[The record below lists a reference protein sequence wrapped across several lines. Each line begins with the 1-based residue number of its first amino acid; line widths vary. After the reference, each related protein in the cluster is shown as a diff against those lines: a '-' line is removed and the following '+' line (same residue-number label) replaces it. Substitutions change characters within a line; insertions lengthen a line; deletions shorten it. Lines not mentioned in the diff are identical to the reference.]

1 MPAILTHTMVADVL
15 AEWHPYWLTDAEIVL
30 ITGVYASRAAA
41 RQRVYASMIRA
52 GTIRVERVDGVAR
65 MYWVPQ

>member
-1 MPAILTHTMVADVL
+1 MPAILTTTMVADVL
-15 AEWHPYWLTDAEIVL
+15 AEWHPQWLTDAEIVL
-30 ITGVYASRAAA
+30 LTNANASNAAA
-41 RQRVYASMIRA
+41 RQRVYSSMVRA